1 MVFRLCDGQ
10 EVRTHRTGIAV
21 AAETARLRTPIRDI
35 QRTFN
40 ERMQAI
46 HVRTRILGTLL
57 LLCGAVRD
65 MRCQTQAAPP
75 TTLTMEQAVQTA
87 LQKYPAVRVSE
98 ADVRGA
104 AAAIQLARTAYLPR
118 LEAIG
123 GINRATRNNVLGL
136 LLPSQIL
143 APISGPVLG
152 TNSLG
157 SAWGSTVGV
166 LVTWEPFDFGLRQ
179 ANVEVAE
186 AGRTRAEASVIR
198 TRLDVATVV
207 ADNVLTIIA
216 AQQTVTAA
224 QAAVARAS
232 ELQRITDALVN
243 AELRPGAESSLAR
256 AEQAAAQ
263 AQLSRARQAVAEAKA
278 TLAAL
283 LGSDA
288 AAIDV
293 SPGRLLTIPEPPPGA
308 GELATNPMARE
319 AQTVISESEARLR
332 ALDRS
337 YFPRFSLQGTSY
349 ARGTGAL
356 PDGRLLGGVNGLG
369 PNIQNW
375 ALGFTVNFPV
385 FDIASIR
392 ARKNAESARLDA
404 ERGRYDQV
412 LVDLTSR
419 RNQALAA
426 FAGAVEVAKTTPLVT
441 DAARAA
447 VQQATARYQS
457 GLGTALEVADAQRR
471 LAQAEIDDSL
481 ARLAIWRA
489 RLAVFAAE
497 GDITPLLKE
506 AGQ

>member
-1 MVFRLCDGQ
+1 M
-10 EVRTHRTGIAV
+10 
-21 AAETARLRTPIRDI
+21 
-35 QRTFN
+35 FN
-40 ERMQAI
+40 PYKQAI
-46 HVRTRILGTLL
+46 HIKTRTLVDLLL
-57 LLCGAVRD
+57 LLCVFAPIPCRAQGASGSITIEKAV
-65 MRCQTQAAPP
+65 AA
-75 TTLTMEQAVQTA
+75 A
-87 LQKYPAVRVSE
+87 LQKYPAIRISE

-104 AAAIQLARTAYLPR
+104 AAAIQMARTAYLPQ
-118 LEAIG
+118 LEAVG
-123 GINRATRNNVLGL
+123 GLSRATRNNVLGL
-136 LLPSQIL
+136 LLPSQII

-166 LVTWEPFDFGLRQ
+166 LATWEPFDFGLRR
-179 ANVEVAE
+179 ANVAAAE
-186 AGRTRAEASVIR
+186 AGRARAEASAVR

-216 AQQTVTAA
+216 AEQTVTAA
-224 QAAVARAS
+224 QAAVTRAA

-283 LGSDA
+283 IGVDVR
-288 AAIDV
+288 AIDV
-293 SPGRLLTIPEPPPGA
+293 SVGKLLTIPETPEGT
-308 GELATNPMARE
+308 GQLANTPIARE
-319 AQTVISESEARLR
+319 SQAVINESEARLH

-375 ALGFTVNFPV
+375 ALGFTVHFPV

-392 ARKNAESARLDA
+392 ARKSAESARLDA
-404 ERGRYDQV
+404 DRGRYDQV
-412 LVDLTSR
+412 LVDLNSR
-419 RNQALAA
+419 RGQAMAA
-426 FAGAVEVAKTTPLVT
+426 FAGAVEVAKTTPVAT
-441 DAARAA
+441 EAARTA
-447 VQQATARYQS
+447 VRQATARYQS

-471 LAQAEIDDSL
+471 LAQAEIDDGL
-481 ARLAIWRA
+481 ARLGIWRA
-489 RLAVFAAE
+489 KLAVLAAE
-497 GDITPLLKE
+497 GDITPLLRE